1 MDRTSWIG
9 VTVCA
14 ILFAAWMWYTSTVY
28 PKRPLPTPLSTNSAT
43 NSSTTSQDPGTV
55 HSMTPGV
62 TSNLKAISPLAPEQ
76 TVTLQN
82 DFVKITFTSN
92 GGGVKQ
98 VELLKHLGK
107 TKSENL
113 ILHEHSLLPFL
124 ARQGWT
130 EGSEVYALERQGE
143 QIIAKALLPNG
154 LSIVRLYTLKN
165 QYQIELQ
172 ETFRNPSAQPIVLP
186 NFILSIGSGEPVHTH
201 DQPTY
206 LKSGWIAKE
215 SDSYKSHALAEM
227 SGGFFSQA
235 KSQIVQ
241 PTPNLN
247 WAATSNQFFG
257 SIIKIPSEFKSL
269 ELICHPLPLPKTDEK
284 SIAASGIYST
294 VSFQGLT
301 IPAQSET
308 KGTYEIYT
316 GPKEYAILKNL
327 SDFQDH
333 IMDFSI
339 WGWVIKPLL
348 WIMHHIHRPLTYFG
362 NPLVLNYGWVI
373 VLLTIL
379 LKLIFWPL
387 QSTANKSMK
396 KMQALA
402 PKMEELKKKHEK
414 NPQKMNEE
422 IMKLYRDYGVNPVG
436 GCLPMLVQFP
446 IFLGLYTLLQSAVE
460 VRNESFFWI
469 KDLAQPDTIYTITNL
484 GMGLHIDVNPLPLIM
499 TATSVLLMKMTPQ
512 TTDNPQMKMLQWM
525 PVLFLYMLY
534 NFAAALSLYWTVN
547 NLLSMFQTYQNLK
560 TPPPKLQR
568 VKKKLPFGFGNLP
581 AS

>member
-9 VTVCA
+9 VSVCA
-14 ILFAAWMWYTSTVY
+14 ILFAVWMWYTTTVY
-28 PKRPLPTPLSTNSAT
+28 PKNHPTIRPPTANSVT
-43 NSSTTSQDPGTV
+43 SSPTTDP
-55 HSMTPGV
+55 SRISSLTPGKP
-62 TSNLKAISPLAPEQ
+62 SDLKPSPLVAPEQ
-76 TVTLQN
+76 TTFLENEFLKV
-82 DFVKITFTSN
+82 TFTSH
-92 GGGVKQ
+92 GGAVKQ

-107 TKSENL
+107 SKSENVF
-113 ILHEHSLLPFL
+113 LHEHSVLPFL

-130 EGSEVYALERQGE
+130 EIAENYTLDKQGDR
-143 QIIAKALLPNG
+143 IIAKSILPNG
-154 LSIVRLYTLKN
+154 LMIERIYTLKN

-172 ETFRNPSAQPIVLP
+172 ETFRNPNAQPIALP
-186 NFILSIGSGEPVHTH
+186 QFTLSIGSGEPVHTH
-201 DQPTY
+201 DQTTH
-206 LKSGWIAKE
+206 LKSGWLAKE

-235 KSQIVQ
+235 KSQILQ
-241 PTPNLN
+241 PALNLN
-247 WAATSNQFFG
+247 WVATTNQFFG
-257 SIIKIPSEFKSL
+257 SIIKVPADFKSI
-269 ELICHPLPLPKTDEK
+269 EMICHQLPLPKTEGK
-284 SIAASGIYST
+284 SGTISGIYST
-294 VSFQGLT
+294 VSFQGITLA
-301 IPAQSET
+301 PQSET
-308 KGTYEIYT
+308 KGSYEIYT

-348 WIMHHIHRPLTYFG
+348 WIMHHIHHPLSYFG
-362 NPLVLNYGWVI
+362 NPLMLNYGWVI
-373 VLLTIL
+373 VLLTVF
-379 LKLIFWPL
+379 LKLCFWPL
-387 QSTANKSMK
+387 QSTANASMK

-446 IFLGLYTLLQSAVE
+446 IFLGLYTMLQSAVE

-469 KDLAQPDTIYTITNL
+469 KDLAQPDTIYTITHL
-484 GMGLHIDVNPLPLIM
+484 GMGLHLDVNPLPLIM
-499 TATSVLLMKMTPQ
+499 TATSVVLMKMTPQ

-547 NLLSMFQTYQNLK
+547 NLLSMFQTYRNLK
-560 TPPPKLQR
+560 TPPPKLHR
-568 VKKKLPFGFGNLP
+568 VKKKLPFGLGNLP
-581 AS
+581 SK

>member
-9 VTVCA
+9 VSVCA
-14 ILFAAWMWYTSTVY
+14 ILFAVWMWYTTTVY
-28 PKRPLPTPLSTNSAT
+28 PKNHPAIHPPIT
-43 NSSTTSQDPGTV
+43 NSSTPSPTTDP
-55 HSMTPGV
+55 SRISSLTPGKP
-62 TSNLKAISPLAPEQ
+62 SDLKPSPVAAPEQ
-76 TVTLQN
+76 TTFLENEFLKV
-82 DFVKITFTSN
+82 TFTSR
-92 GGGVKQ
+92 GGAVKQ

-107 TKSENL
+107 SKSENVL
-113 ILHEHSLLPFL
+113 LHQHAVLPFL

-130 EGSEVYALERQGE
+130 ESSENYTLDKQGDR
-143 QIIAKALLPNG
+143 IVAKSILPNG
-154 LSIVRLYTLKN
+154 LVIERIYTLKN

-172 ETFRNPSAQPIVLP
+172 ETFRNPNVQPISLP
-186 NFILSIGSGEPVHTH
+186 QFTLSIGSGEPVHLH

-206 LKSGWIAKE
+206 LKSGWLAKE
-215 SDSYKSHALAEM
+215 TDSYKSHALAEM
-227 SGGFFSQA
+227 LSGFFSTA
-235 KSQIVQ
+235 KQQILQ
-241 PTPNLN
+241 PALNLN
-247 WAATSNQFFG
+247 WVATTNQFFG
-257 SIIKIPSEFKSL
+257 SIVKVPADFKSV
-269 ELICHPLPLPKTDEK
+269 EMICSQLPLPKTVEK
-284 SIAASGIYST
+284 SPSLLGIYST
-294 VSFQGLT
+294 VSFQGIT
-301 IPAQSET
+301 VAPQSET
-308 KGTYEIYT
+308 KGIYEIYT

-348 WIMHHIHRPLTYFG
+348 WIMHHIHRPLAYFG
-362 NPLVLNYGWVI
+362 NPLELNYGWVI
-373 VLLTIL
+373 VLLTIFI
-379 LKLIFWPL
+379 KLCFWPL
-387 QSTANKSMK
+387 QSTANVSMK

-414 NPQKMNEE
+414 SPQKMNEE

-446 IFLGLYTLLQSAVE
+446 IFLGLYTMLQSAVE

-469 KDLAQPDTIYTITNL
+469 KDLAQPDTIYTITHL

-499 TATSVLLMKMTPQ
+499 TATSVVLMKMTPQ
-512 TTDNPQMKMLQWM
+512 ATDNPQMKMLQWM

-560 TPPPKLQR
+560 TPPPKLHR
-568 VKKKLPFGFGNLP
+568 VKKKLPFGLGNLP
-581 AS
+581 AK